1 MNTQARSDWLRRPDV
16 SSSRNARTSR
26 RLGVC
31 AGAGVIAGLLAALLG
46 QPAYAPAIGWDAAA
60 AIFCA
65 WIWLVI
71 WPMNAID
78 TGRKARAEDPSR
90 AISDALTL
98 TACVAS
104 IAAVG
109 IVLVAAHAAHG
120 VRADLLAGLGLLSVA
135 VSWFTVHTIFA
146 LRYALL
152 YYDGPDGGVD
162 FHQEDPPC
170 YRDFAYLALTI
181 GTTFQVSDTDLQTT
195 PVRVTALRHS
205 LLSYLFGAVILAVT
219 INLIASL

>member
-1 MNTQARSDWLRRPDV
+1 MSTQARSGWLRRPDV
-16 SSSRNARTSR
+16 SSARSVRTNQ
-26 RLGVC
+26 RLIVC
-31 AGAGVIAGLLAALLG
+31 AVVGVIAGLLAALLG
-46 QPAYAPAIGWDAAA
+46 QPAYAPAVGWDAAA
-60 AIFCA
+60 AVFCL

-71 WPMNAID
+71 WPMNPAD
-78 TGRKARAEDPSR
+78 TARKARAEDPNR
-90 AISDALTL
+90 AISDAATL

-104 IAAVG
+104 IGAVG

-120 VRADLLAGLGLLSVA
+120 ASADVLAGFGLLSVA

-152 YYDGPDGGVD
+152 YYAAPEGGVD
-162 FHQEDPPC
+162 FNQQDPPC

-195 PVRVTALRHS
+195 LVRVTALRQS
-205 LLSYLFGAVILAVT
+205 LLS
-219 INLIASL
+219 

>member
-1 MNTQARSDWLRRPDV
+1 MSTRARTGWLRRPDMA
-16 SSSRNARTSR
+16 SSPSARTSR
-26 RLGVC
+26 RLSVC
-31 AGAGVIAGLLAALLG
+31 AAVGVIAGFLAALLG
-46 QPAYAPAIGWDAAA
+46 RPAYAPAIGWDAAA
-60 AIFCA
+60 AAFCL

-71 WPMNAID
+71 WPMNPAE
-78 TGRKARAEDPSR
+78 TARKAKEEDPNR
-90 AISDALTL
+90 AITDIVTL

-109 IVLVAAHAAHG
+109 SVLVSAHNAQG
-120 VRADLLAGLGLLSVA
+120 ISADMLAGLGLLSVA

-152 YYDGPDGGVD
+152 YYAEPEGGVD
-162 FHQEDPPC
+162 FNQQDRPC

-195 PVRVTALRHS
+195 PLRVTALRHS
-205 LLSYLFGAVILAVT
+205 LLSYLLGAVILAT
-219 INLIASL
+219 AINLIAGL

>member
-1 MNTQARSDWLRRPDV
+1 MSTQARSDWLRRPDV
-16 SSSRNARTSR
+16 SSARSARTSW
-26 RLGVC
+26 RLTAC
-31 AGAGVIAGLLAALLG
+31 AAVGIIAGLLAACSARR
-46 QPAYAPAIGWDAAA
+46 AYAPAIGWDAAA
-60 AIFCA
+60 AAFCL

-71 WPMNAID
+71 WPMNPAE
-78 TGRKARAEDPSR
+78 TARKARAEDPNR
-90 AISDALTL
+90 AISDILTL

-109 IVLVAAHAAHG
+109 IVLVGAHAAHG
-120 VRADLLAGLGLLSVA
+120 AAADVLAGFGLLSVA
-135 VSWFTVHTIFA
+135 VSWFTVHTIYA

-152 YYDGPDGGVD
+152 YYAEPEGGVD
-162 FHQEDPPC
+162 FNQKDPPC

-195 PVRVTALRHS
+195 AVRVTALRHS
-205 LLSYLFGAVILAVT
+205 LISYLFGAVILAAT

>member
-1 MNTQARSDWLRRPDV
+1 MNTQPRSDWLRRPGV
-16 SSSRNARTSR
+16 SSSRSARTSR

-31 AGAGVIAGLLAALLG
+31 AAVGVIAGLLAALLG

-60 AIFCA
+60 AVFCL

-71 WPMNAID
+71 WPMSAAD
-78 TGRKARAEDPSR
+78 TARKARAEDPNR
-90 AISDALTL
+90 AISDAATL

-109 IVLVAAHAAHG
+109 IVLVAAHTAHG

-146 LRYALL
+146 LRYTLL
-152 YYDGPDGGVD
+152 YYAGPEGGVD
-162 FHQEDPPC
+162 FHQANPPC

-181 GTTFQVSDTDLQTT
+181 GTTFQVSDTDVQTT
-195 PVRVTALRHS
+195 QMRVTVLRHS
-205 LLSYLFGAVILAVT
+205 LLSYLFGAVILAAT

>member
-1 MNTQARSDWLRRPDV
+1 MSTQARSDWLRRPDM
-16 SSSRNARTSR
+16 SWARTASTGR
-26 RLGVC
+26 RLSVC
-31 AGAGVIAGLLAALLG
+31 AVVGVIAGLLAGLLG
-46 QPAYAPAIGWDAAA
+46 QPAYSPAVGWDAAA
-60 AIFCA
+60 ALFCL

-71 WPMNAID
+71 WPMDPAD
-78 TGRKARAEDPSR
+78 TAGKARAEDPNR
-90 AISDALTL
+90 AISDLLTL
-98 TACVAS
+98 TASVAS

-109 IVLVAAHAAHG
+109 IVLVSAHAAHG
-120 VRADLLAGLGLLSVA
+120 AWADMLAGLGLLTVA

-152 YYDGPDGGVD
+152 YYAEPVGGVD
-162 FHQEDPPC
+162 FNQQDLPC

-195 PVRVTALRHS
+195 PVRVTALRQS
-205 LLSYLFGAVILAVT
+205 LLSYLFGAVILAVA

>member
-1 MNTQARSDWLRRPDV
+1 MSTQARSDWLRRPDV
-16 SSSRNARTSR
+16 SSARSARTSW
-26 RLGVC
+26 RLSAC
-31 AGAGVIAGLLAALLG
+31 AAVGVIAGLLAALLG
-46 QPAYAPAIGWDAAA
+46 QPAYALAIGWDAAA
-60 AIFCA
+60 AVFCL

-71 WPMNAID
+71 WPMNPAD
-78 TGRKARAEDPSR
+78 TARKARAEDPNR
-90 AISDALTL
+90 AISDILTL

-109 IVLVAAHAAHG
+109 IVLVGAHAANG
-120 VRADLLAGLGLLSVA
+120 ASADVLAGLGLLSVA
-135 VSWFTVHTIFA
+135 VSWFTVHTIYA

-152 YYDGPDGGVD
+152 YYAEPVGGVD
-162 FHQEDPPC
+162 FNQEDPPC

-195 PVRVTALRHS
+195 AIRVTALRQS